1 MWSTRMLNT
10 IASIIELVELYVVQS
25 AFHVTVLTIVYKIM
39 TWNSLS
45 KLLNPY
51 ERCWIINL
59 LILYHVQHKILIYH
73 QLGIVLVFG
82 EYVKLEHGN
91 KIIEDLMRKIQ
102 FQATQSTD
110 QFSIWSTL
118 KRNLHIQKISFSNAV
133 KRNYIHAS
141 SSPSALEN
149 NFLKFCYTCSLI
161 NDILATHADVIIFFR
176 LIPNDN

>member
-10 IASIIELVELYVVQS
+10 IASIIELVELYVLQS

-59 LILYHVQHKILIYH
+59 LILYHVQHEILIYH
-73 QLGIVLVFG
+73 QLEIVLVFG
-82 EYVKLEHGN
+82 EYLELENGN
-91 KIIEDLMRKIQ
+91 KIIEDCCFNEENRPIFHLINPQKKSSH
-102 FQATQSTD
+102 TQI
-110 QFSIWSTL
+110 F
-118 KRNLHIQKISFSNAV
+118 SFSNAV

-141 SSPSALEN
+141 SSPSALGN